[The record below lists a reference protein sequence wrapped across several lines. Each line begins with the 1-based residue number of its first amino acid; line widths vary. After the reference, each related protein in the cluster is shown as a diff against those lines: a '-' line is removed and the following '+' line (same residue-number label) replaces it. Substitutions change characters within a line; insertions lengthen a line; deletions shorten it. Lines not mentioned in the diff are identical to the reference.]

1 MKAILLLSASVLTGF
16 TLHLSGASL
25 SESTFTEVFKDVNVV
40 AAATKTS
47 APAKVSDHV
56 KAPDLTRTG
65 AGSRAE
71 LTAPDKTITRL
82 GANTVFS
89 FEPTGRNMRLEKGSV
104 LFHSPTGRGG
114 GTIKTGGAIASVLG
128 TTIMLAATADGG
140 FKFIVLEGKGKATLP
155 NGKTITLQAGQMAF
169 VLPGGVSFS
178 AVLDINLG
186 RLVAGSQLVD
196 GFGQPLPSVSKIQR
210 AVQRQN
216 RELARGRASDTGRS
230 ADFYARQITPGG
242 GGVDQFSQQT
252 AVHPPIA
259 LEQLGRLIGQDPNGK
274 PGPPLGGPGG
284 SGVVVVI
291 R

>member
-1 MKAILLLSASVLTGF
+1 MKAILLLSIGALTSF
-16 TLHLSGASL
+16 ILSLHGASL
-25 SESTFTEVFKDVNVV
+25 SQSTFTEVFKDVNVV
-40 AAATKTS
+40 AATTKTS
-47 APAKVSDHV
+47 KPAQVRDLV

-65 AGSRAE
+65 QSSRAE

-82 GANTVFS
+82 GANTVFA
-89 FEPTGRNMRLEKGSV
+89 FEPTGRNIRLERGSL
-104 LFHSPTGRGG
+104 LFHSPSGAGG
-114 GTIKTGGAIASVLG
+114 GTISTETAIASVSG
-128 TTIMLAATADGG
+128 TTIMVAATANGG
-140 FKFIVLEGKGKATLP
+140 FKFIVLEGKGRATLP
-155 NGKTITLQAGQMAF
+155 NGKSQTLQAGQMVF
-169 VLPGGVSFS
+169 VLPGSVSFS

-196 GFGQPLPSVSKIQR
+196 GFALPLPSTPKIQR

-216 RELARGRASDTGRS
+216 RELARGRATDTGRS
-230 ADFYARQITPGG
+230 ADYYARQITPGS

-252 AVHPPIA
+252 AVHPPITPN
-259 LEQLGRLIGQDPNGK
+259 ELGRLIGQDPNGK